1 MRLQVR
7 VYLVETFLNFLCVG
21 IIILG
26 CATPQIS
33 VNNIPI
39 QGAVNHVMEPDNS
52 SNTEINILIEKDFKG
67 NLPDD
72 IESITVYGP
81 EGKLPITKDDFIYYP
96 QYRAFWISIPGA
108 PSIGTYTFTVTSGSI
123 SASATDTQTVL
134 TKIPIPN
141 TSTFSPADGRTLTCI
156 SPVFSWDAVAAEI
169 PIFYRLEIN
178 DMQDN
183 RVFASSYTQSMYSIR
198 PPTDQLKAGATYRW
212 RVRAVDGANW
222 ITLNNRSHSQ
232 WLHFSVGQIQSKCE
246 YKYQIPTD
254 TGDGWETSPLD
265 EEGVDSAKIDELIKN
280 ILEDKFP
287 NTHSVLLVK
296 NGKLILEEYFY
307 GYNRDDLQY
316 LASATKSIT
325 SILVGISLDEDMLK
339 NVDQGI
345 YKLFP
350 DYQGSDWI
358 DKKYEITVRH
368 LLSMTAGIEWDE
380 NRATTDPRH
389 DYYAMRRGG
398 DWIRYV
404 FNKKLVAQPGQ
415 KFNYNG
421 GLSALLGEIIRR
433 TSGLDA
439 EKFSE
444 KYFFDPLGI
453 SHYRWLKY
461 YDGSINTGGGL
472 LLKSRDMAK
481 IGQLMLND
489 GKYNGKQ
496 IVSEEWIT
504 ESTDNYIV
512 PKSFPMGS
520 GYGYQWWRGETNI
533 NGRTIKTYFAQ
544 GLGGQFIFI
553 VPSLKIT
560 AIFTSQLKDNPL
572 GEFRP
577 QVMMTEYILPAL
589 LPPAPLYEVITLDQ
603 SVLQDYVG
611 EYEYKRWNIKASVT
625 RKDKKIFIL
634 PSDLEKTELFPIS
647 ETAFRGNLKGFG
659 GIEVDFSKND
669 NDKIDHMKVRIGFSL
684 LNFDKIK

>member
-1 MRLQVR
+1 MISGIKKPRKYLACMLAIIFLFPSCTYKVPRL
-7 VYLVETFLNFLCVG
+7 
-21 IIILG
+21 
-26 CATPQIS
+26 
-33 VNNIPI
+33 
-39 QGAVNHVMEPDNS
+39 NS
-52 SNTEINILIEKDFKG
+52 KGGSQTEYAYQ
-67 NLPDD
+67 LPDK
-72 IESITVYGP
+72 I
-81 EGKLPITKDDFIYYP
+81 DDD
-96 QYRAFWISIPGA
+96 WEIS
-108 PSIGTYTFTVTSGSI
+108 S
-123 SASATDTQTVL
+123 
-134 TKIPIPN
+134 
-141 TSTFSPADGRTLTCI
+141 
-156 SPVFSWDAVAAEI
+156 
-169 PIFYRLEIN
+169 
-178 DMQDN
+178 
-183 RVFASSYTQSMYSIR
+183 
-198 PPTDQLKAGATYRW
+198 
-212 RVRAVDGANW
+212 
-222 ITLNNRSHSQ
+222 
-232 WLHFSVGQIQSKCE
+232 
-246 YKYQIPTD
+246 
-254 TGDGWETSPLD
+254 LD
-265 EEGVDSAKIDELIKN
+265 KEGVDSTKIVKLIKN
-280 ILEDKFP
+280 ILAGEFP

-307 GYNRDDLQY
+307 GYDRDDIHY

-339 NVDQGI
+339 NVDQKV
-345 YKLFP
+345 YEFFP
-350 DYQGSDWI
+350 DYQRTDWI

-368 LLSMTAGIEWDE
+368 LLSMTSGIEWDE
-380 NRATTDPRH
+380 NRPATDPQH
-389 DYYAMRRGG
+389 DYYGMRRGG
-398 DWIRYV
+398 DWMRYL
-404 FNKKLVAQPGQ
+404 FNKKMVAQPGQ

-433 TSGLDA
+433 TTGLNA
-439 EKFSE
+439 EEFSE
-444 KYFFDPLGI
+444 RYLFDPLGI
-453 SHYRWLKY
+453 SHYSWLKY
-461 YDGSINTGGGL
+461 NDGSINTGGGL
-472 LLKSRDMAK
+472 LLKPRDMAK
-481 IGQLMLND
+481 IGKMMLSY

-504 ESTDNYIV
+504 ESSKNHALYIEH
-512 PKSFPMGS
+512 PLGS

-533 NGRTIKTYFAQ
+533 NGQTIKTYFAQ

-577 QVMMTEYILPAL
+577 QVMMTEYIIPAL

-647 ETAFRGNLKGFG
+647 ETAFRGNLKGIG

-669 NDKIDHMKVRIGFSL
+669 NDKIDHMTVRIGFSL

>member
-1 MRLQVR
+1 MP
-7 VYLVETFLNFLCVG
+7 YLRIQLKSASIF
-21 IIILG
+21 IIL
-26 CATPQIS
+26 ILFS
-33 VNNIPI
+33 V
-39 QGAVNHVMEPDNS
+39 S
-52 SNTEINILIEKDFKG
+52 CKSF
-67 NLPDD
+67 
-72 IESITVYGP
+72 
-81 EGKLPITKDDFIYYP
+81 LPIKNQHGLSQNDY
-96 QYRAFWISIPGA
+96 QYSVP
-108 PSIGTYTFTVTSGSI
+108 
-123 SASATDTQTVL
+123 D
-134 TKIPIPN
+134 KI
-141 TSTFSPADGRTLTCI
+141 D
-156 SPVFSWDAVAAEI
+156 
-169 PIFYRLEIN
+169 
-178 DMQDN
+178 
-183 RVFASSYTQSMYSIR
+183 
-198 PPTDQLKAGATYRW
+198 
-212 RVRAVDGANW
+212 
-222 ITLNNRSHSQ
+222 
-232 WLHFSVGQIQSKCE
+232 
-246 YKYQIPTD
+246 
-254 TGDGWETSPLD
+254 DGWETASLI
-265 EEGVDSAKIDELIKN
+265 EANVNSAKIINLIKN
-280 ILEDKFP
+280 ILAGEYP

-307 GYNRDDLQY
+307 GYNRDDLHY

-325 SILVGISLDEDMLK
+325 SILVGISLDEEMLK
-339 NVDQGI
+339 NIDQNV
-345 YKLFP
+345 YELFP
-350 DYQGSDWI
+350 DYQGTEWI

-368 LLSMTAGIEWDE
+368 LLSMASGIEWDE
-380 NRATTDPRH
+380 NRPATDSRH
-389 DYYAMRRGG
+389 DYFAMGRGG

-404 FNKKLVAQPGQ
+404 FNKELVAPPGQ
-415 KFNYNG
+415 EFNYNG

-433 TSGLDA
+433 TSRLNT

-461 YDGSINTGGGL
+461 NDGSINTGGGL

-533 NGRTIKTYFAQ
+533 NGQTIKTYFAG

-669 NDKIDHMKVRIGFSL
+669 NDKIDHMTVRIGFSPL
-684 LNFDKIK
+684 KFDKIK

>member
-1 MRLQVR
+1 MIKGIGKPMK
-7 VYLVETFLNFLCVG
+7 YLICMLAIIFLFSNCTHKAPRFNSKG
-21 IIILG
+21 E
-26 CATPQIS
+26 PQTEYTYQLPEKIEGDWEIS
-33 VNNIPI
+33 
-39 QGAVNHVMEPDNS
+39 S
-52 SNTEINILIEKDFKG
+52 LEK
-67 NLPDD
+67 
-72 IESITVYGP
+72 
-81 EGKLPITKDDFIYYP
+81 
-96 QYRAFWISIPGA
+96 
-108 PSIGTYTFTVTSGSI
+108 
-123 SASATDTQTVL
+123 
-134 TKIPIPN
+134 
-141 TSTFSPADGRTLTCI
+141 
-156 SPVFSWDAVAAEI
+156 
-169 PIFYRLEIN
+169 
-178 DMQDN
+178 
-183 RVFASSYTQSMYSIR
+183 
-198 PPTDQLKAGATYRW
+198 
-212 RVRAVDGANW
+212 
-222 ITLNNRSHSQ
+222 
-232 WLHFSVGQIQSKCE
+232 
-246 YKYQIPTD
+246 
-254 TGDGWETSPLD
+254 
-265 EEGVDSAKIDELIKN
+265 EGVDSAKIVKLIKN
-280 ILEDKFP
+280 ILAGKFP

-307 GYNRDDLQY
+307 GNNRDDLHY

-325 SILVGISLDEDMLK
+325 SILVGISLDEEMLK
-339 NVDQGI
+339 NIDQNV
-345 YKLFP
+345 YELFP
-350 DYQGSDWI
+350 DYEGTEWI
-358 DKKYEITVRH
+358 DKKYEINVRH
-368 LLSMTAGIEWDE
+368 LLSMASGIEWDE
-380 NRATTDPRH
+380 NRPATDSRH
-389 DYYAMRRGG
+389 DYFAMRRGG

-404 FNKKLVAQPGQ
+404 FNKNLVALPGQ
-415 KFNYNG
+415 QFNYNG

-433 TSGLDA
+433 TSGLNA

-444 KYFFDPLGI
+444 KYLFGPLGI
-453 SHYRWLKY
+453 SHYNWLKY
-461 YDGSINTGGGL
+461 NDGSINTGGGL
-472 LLKSRDMAK
+472 LLKPRDMAK
-481 IGQLMLND
+481 IGQMMLNN
-489 GKYNGKQ
+489 GKYNGKK

-560 AIFTSQLKDNPL
+560 AIFTSQLKDNFL

-577 QVMMTEYILPAL
+577 QVMMTEYIIPAL

-634 PSDLEKTELFPIS
+634 PSDLEKAELFPIS

-669 NDKIDHMKVRIGFSL
+669 NDKIDHMTVRIGFSP